1 MSHTTLLDL
10 SRWQWALTAAMH
22 ITFPA
27 VTVGTSVFLVVC
39 YAMDMRT
46 DDEVWLRMFRFW
58 RRIFGIGFAL
68 GVVSGIVLTFEF
80 GLNWGRFAHDVG
92 PIVGVI
98 IAMEVVTAFF
108 LEAGFL
114 GLLVYGEGR
123 IGKRMMLFATCM
135 VSLGTLL
142 SVTWILVANSW
153 MQTPDGYRVVDGQF
167 QPTNWLHVI
176 FNPSFGIRFVH
187 MLVGALI
194 AAAWFIAGVSAW
206 YLVKRRH
213 LPIARRGVSITL
225 GVLALLVPLQM
236 LIGDHVAGDY
246 VAKYKLPQLEAM
258 EGNWNSTNSGENF
271 AVIPK
276 QGAAKNEWQVT
287 VPWLGSAI
295 AKDWSGHTAMP
306 GLKLTQKELRPMMLP
321 AFYGFH
327 LILGRTRRS
336 SPLSRPAPSAQ
347 RHAGPAPAP
356 GRAAPRRAHRGP
368 RHPDRRSTARRRPRV
383 RPQRH
388 ARDRPPRPPIPA
400 PAVDAD
406 HPRGAVMRPRAG
418 DRRESLA
425 LALGGWGD
433 GMRLRRRLIRAAEM
447 ARTQA
452 SRSSTRG
459 RSWRRVTPSLRYAF
473 CRWLST
479 VRMEMTS
486 RSAISRLLEPAA
498 ASSAISRS
506 RGVRS
511 AASSAPSSVGGRAPS
526 HCASQSAARAAATR
540 ALA

>member
-1 MSHTTLLDL
+1 MSHDTLLDL

-39 YAMDMRT
+39 YAMYMRT

-123 IGKRMMLFATCM
+123 IGKRMMLLATCM
-135 VSLGTLL
+135 VSLGTTL

-153 MQTPDGYRVVDGQF
+153 MQTPDGYKVVHGQF

-213 LPIARRGVSITL
+213 LPIARRGVSVAL
-225 GVLALLVPLQM
+225 GVLALLVPMQVF
-236 LIGDHVAGDY
+236 IGDNVAGAY

-258 EGNWNSTNSGENF
+258 
-271 AVIPK
+271 
-276 QGAAKNEWQVT
+276 GAT
-287 VPWLGSAI
+287 GPPP
-295 AKDWSGHTAMP
+295 T
-306 GLKLTQKELRPMMLP
+306 P
-321 AFYGFH
+321 A
-327 LILGRTRRS
+327 R
-336 SPLSRPAPSAQ
+336 
-347 RHAGPAPAP
+347 
-356 GRAAPRRAHRGP
+356 
-368 RHPDRRSTARRRPRV
+368 
-383 RPQRH
+383 
-388 ARDRPPRPPIPA
+388 
-400 PAVDAD
+400 
-406 HPRGAVMRPRAG
+406 
-418 DRRESLA
+418 
-425 LALGGWGD
+425 
-433 GMRLRRRLIRAAEM
+433 
-447 ARTQA
+447 
-452 SRSSTRG
+452 
-459 RSWRRVTPSLRYAF
+459 
-473 CRWLST
+473 
-479 VRMEMTS
+479 
-486 RSAISRLLEPAA
+486 
-498 ASSAISRS
+498 
-506 RGVRS
+506 
-511 AASSAPSSVGGRAPS
+511 PSS
-526 HCASQSAARAAATR
+526 
-540 ALA
+540 

>member
-1 MSHTTLLDL
+1 
-10 SRWQWALTAAMH
+10 MH

-27 VTVGTSVFLVVC
+27 LTVGTSIFMVVC
-39 YAMDMRT
+39 YAMYMRT
-46 DDEVWLRMFRFW
+46 DDDVWLRMFRFW

-213 LPIARRGVSITL
+213 LADRAPRRVGHARR
-225 GVLALLVPLQM
+225 
-236 LIGDHVAGDY
+236 AGDPRAGAD
-246 VAKYKLPQLEAM
+246 VHRRQRGRRLRLQGPAPAGLAM
-258 EGNWNSTNSGENF
+258 EGNWNSGNTGENF
-271 AVIPK
+271 FVIPD
-276 QGAAKNEWQVT
+276 QAA
-287 VPWLGSAI
+287 
-295 AKDWSGHTAMP
+295 
-306 GLKLTQKELRPMMLP
+306 
-321 AFYGFH
+321 
-327 LILGRTRRS
+327 
-336 SPLSRPAPSAQ
+336 
-347 RHAGPAPAP
+347 
-356 GRAAPRRAHRGP
+356 
-368 RHPDRRSTARRRPRV
+368 
-383 RPQRH
+383 
-388 ARDRPPRPPIPA
+388 
-400 PAVDAD
+400 
-406 HPRGAVMRPRAG
+406 
-418 DRRESLA
+418 
-425 LALGGWGD
+425 
-433 GMRLRRRLIRAAEM
+433 
-447 ARTQA
+447 ART
-452 SRSSTRG
+452 TG
-459 RSWRRVTPSLRYAF
+459 K
-473 CRWLST
+473 
-479 VRMEMTS
+479 
-486 RSAISRLLEPAA
+486 
-498 ASSAISRS
+498 SRS
-506 RGVRS
+506 RGS
-511 AASSAPSSVGGRAPS
+511 AAPSA
-526 HCASQSAARAAATR
+526 
-540 ALA
+540 